1 MDSFPFPTLAADGR
15 RGRRQRSPG
24 RSPGGWTLLLLLL
37 ALVGGSAGEAAAQ
50 TRTITVSSPSVA
62 EGDAAV
68 EPGKPGEV
76 ELVFTATLS
85 SASPEGKEFFRY
97 ADAGTGTATAG
108 TDYLALV
115 TGTAEDKDADYAVAG
130 FAAGDTTTTIT
141 VTVNGDTLDEAN
153 ETVVLTLSN
162 PNGATLAATTATGT
176 ITDDDPTP
184 AVTLALGSSSIAEG
198 GATNSTTVT
207 ASLDARSGE
216 TTTVTIGAAAGTNAE
231 SSDFSLSAD
240 KTLTISAGQQ
250 SSTGT
255 VTISAVDNALDE
267 PNKSITVSGTASNL
281 VGITQPPNVTLTI
294 TDDDPTPS
302 LTISSPS
309 VTEGDTGS
317 VSLTYT
323 VTLGAES
330 GREVTVDY
338 ADAGTGTATS
348 GTDYTAISSGT
359 LTFAAGETGKEITVS
374 VTGDTDSEADET
386 VAVRLSGAVN
396 ATIATAL
403 GTGTIRD
410 QDGPPTVSL
419 ALSATE
425 IPESGANASSTV
437 TASLNRASAVDT
449 TITVSATAGTNAD
462 ASNFSLTGSTLTI
475 AAGDLTSTGSVTISA
490 VDDADDEPNRTV
502 VVSGQATNTDG
513 VNGPAS
519 LTLTIVDDDG
529 LPGLYLDSPSVTE
542 GDSGSTT
549 MTYTVTLSPA
559 TASVV
564 TVNYAD
570 AGTGTAASGPDYTA
584 IAAGTLTFAANET
597 TRTIAVSVNGDTL
610 DENDETVVVSL
621 SNPSGASLGLATG
634 TGTVRDDDSSSSL
647 SIASETVTEGT
658 GAATDLT
665 FTVTLSAIS
674 ARQVTVDYA
683 DAGTGTAT
691 SGQDYTAIS
700 SGTLTFAPGDISET
714 VTVSVIGD
722 TRDEDS
728 ETVAVTLSGVRGAT
742 IATATAT
749 GTITDD
755 DAAPTLSI
763 DSPAVAEGD
772 SGTTNLVFTVS
783 LSAVSG
789 KETSAEYAD
798 AGTGTATSGTDY
810 TAVSGGAVVIA
821 AGQSSGTITV
831 VVTGDR
837 TDESNETVDLRLSSP
852 RNATIAAADG
862 TGTIRDDDGP
872 PRVTLLLSPYSVGEN
887 GGTSTVTA
895 GLTHASTEA
904 TTVTVSFAAG
914 TNTQAS
920 HYTTTGSTLTIA
932 AGATTSTGTVRI
944 QGVNDTADNSNR
956 SVIVSG
962 TASNSRGATNPADVT
977 LTIVDDDGDPKLT
990 IDSPRVV
997 EGDSGGTNLNFSVRL
1012 SPASTN
1018 IVSVSF
1024 SETGG
1029 GTATR
1034 GTDFDRLTPGST
1046 TFQPGQTGPKGIT
1059 VRVRGDTVQEADET
1073 VILELRFPQG
1083 GATIENGR
1091 GVGTIVDDEDSPTIS
1106 IDSPT
1111 VTEGDSGTTNL
1122 DFTVSLSGRSPN
1134 TIHLDFNVGTGTA
1147 TKEAI
1152 QGLRSNTD
1160 YRLVD
1165 GSLTFAPGETTK
1177 TVRTTVFGDTKDEPD
1192 ETVVV
1197 TLSGVI
1203 GGGIITNGT
1212 GIGTITDDDAP
1223 PTISIGSAS
1232 VAEGD
1237 SGSADLTYT
1246 VTLSTASG
1254 RAITVGYEDEGSGT
1268 ATSGTDYT
1276 AITAGSL
1283 TFAEDETTKDLTV
1296 AVLGDALDE
1305 PDETVLVQLKDPA
1318 NASLA
1323 TATGTGTITDDD
1335 PTPSLSI
1342 DSPTITEGDT
1352 GSTDLTFTVTLS
1364 AASGREVTVD
1374 YEDTGDGTATSATDY
1389 DALTAGTLTF
1399 SAGETTKEITVTV
1412 NGDLDDEPDETVEI
1426 ELSGAANATLG
1437 TATGTGTITDD
1448 EATPAVTLALS
1459 PTEIPENG
1467 GSSTVTATL
1476 DVVSSADTTITVA
1489 AEAGA
1494 NTDGSD
1500 FTLSS
1505 ARTLTIAAGATTSTG
1520 TVTISA
1526 EDDAADEANK
1536 IVRVTGTATNSVG
1549 VTQPPEVT
1557 LTIVDDDG
1565 QSGVYLDSPS
1575 VTEGDSGQTTLTF
1588 TVRVSPA
1595 SPTPVTVEY
1604 ADAGAGTATAGAD
1617 YGAVTAGSLSFAA
1630 NDTSRTVAVT
1640 VVGDTL
1646 DEHDETVV
1654 LTLSNPTNAS
1664 LGTATGAGT
1673 ITDDDDPPTLTLSSP
1688 SVNEGDVGSV
1698 NLTYTVTLS
1707 AVSGRSVTV
1716 DYADTGTGTATAGTD
1731 YATAS
1736 GTLTIPAGSLSG
1748 TFALAVFGDGRDEAN
1763 ETVVMELRNADGATI
1778 ATGTGTG
1785 TITDDDGQPT
1795 LTIDSPSVNE
1805 GDSGSTDLTFTV
1817 TLSAASEQQVTVNY
1831 ADPGTGSATSGT
1843 DYTAIPS
1850 GSLTFAPGETRATI
1864 TVSVTGD
1871 TTEEPNETVR
1881 ILLSSAQNAAIVSG
1895 TGTGTILDD
1904 EDSPTVTLFL
1914 ASPTILENG
1923 GSTAVTATLDHASTS
1938 AVTIT
1943 VLATP
1948 GTGAT
1953 TSDYSLSSARTLT
1966 IAAGSTTSTGT
1977 VTITAVDN
1985 ATDTANKTVTV
1996 SGAVSDLRA
2005 FTAPANVTL
2014 TIVDDDGD
2022 PKITMDSPRVVE
2034 GDAGTTNLTFTV
2046 RLSPASSQTVTASYG
2061 QTGGTATRGTD
2072 FNRLTPGNV
2081 AFAAFETVKTVSMT
2095 VNGDT
2100 VDERDETVVVT
2111 LSNPQGATL
2120 ETATGTATIL
2130 DDDATP
2136 SVSLSLSPT
2145 RITENGGSNSSTVT
2159 ATLDRASAEATTIT
2173 VAAAPGTNAEAADFR
2188 LSSNATLS
2196 IAAGSTAS
2204 TGSVTVTAVADTTDE
2219 PDQQVTVSATARN
2232 SLGVVVPA
2240 SRTLTITD
2248 DDAPPA
2254 LSLAAGS
2261 VSEGDSGSTD
2271 LTYTVSLS
2279 PASAQQVL
2287 VDYSDAGS
2295 GTATSGTD
2303 YAALTAGTLT
2313 FAPGD
2318 TSATFTVSV
2327 TGDATDE
2334 PNETVAARLTNPRN
2348 ATIAAGT
2355 ASGTITDDDAAP
2367 TVTLVLTPSS
2377 IAESGT
2383 MNASTVTATLDH
2395 PSSEDTT
2402 ITVSATAGT
2411 NAADGDFRVSAN
2423 KELTIAAGSATST
2436 GTVTITAVDNTTDDA
2451 AKSVT
2456 VSGAAVNALG
2466 VTNPS
2471 AVTLTITDDD
2481 AAPSLAIDSPSAVTE
2496 GDSGTTDITFTV
2508 TLDAVSTQQVT
2519 VGYADAGTGTAT
2531 SGDDYAAITSGT
2543 LTFAAGDTTGQIT
2556 VTVNGDTTD
2565 EPNETVLVELS
2576 NAANATIGTATGT
2589 GTITDDDAAPTVTL
2603 ALSRTSIAES
2613 GTTNSTTVTASLN
2626 RPSSAVTTITV
2637 SAAAGTNA
2645 VAGDFSISSNT
2656 TLSIAAGATSSTGT
2670 VTVSANDNTTDEP
2683 NKSVTISGSATN
2695 TQGINDPANLTLTIT
2710 DDDPEPS
2717 LSINSLSVT
2726 EGDTGTANLVF
2737 TVTLN
2742 TASGKEVTVNYADA
2756 GTGTATSGTDYTA
2769 LSSGTL
2775 TFTAG
2780 DTSEQITVTVSG
2792 DNLDENDETVL
2803 ITLSGASNASIA
2815 TATGTGTITDDE
2827 ATPAV
2832 TLALS
2837 PTEIPENGGSST
2849 VTATLDVVSSAD
2861 TTITVAAEAGANTD
2875 GSDFTLSSARTLTIA
2890 AGATTSTGTVTISAE
2905 DDAADEANK
2914 IVRVTGTATNSVGVT
2929 QPPEV
2934 TLTIVD
2940 DDGQSGVYLDSPS
2953 VTEGDSG
2960 QTTLTFTV
2968 RVSPASPTPV
2978 TVEYADAGAGTATAG
2993 ADYGAVTAGSLS
3005 FAANDTSRTVAVT
3018 VVGDTLD
3025 EHDETVVLTL
3035 SNPTNASLGTATGA
3049 GTITDDDDPP
3059 TLTLSSPSVNEG
3071 DVGSVNLTYTV
3082 TLSAVS
3088 GRSVTVDYADTG
3100 TGTATAGTDY
3110 ATASGTLTIPAG
3122 SLSGTF
3128 ALAVFGDGR
3137 DEANETVVMEL
3148 RNADGATIATGTG
3161 TGTITDDD
3169 GQPTLTIDS
3178 PSVNEGDSGST
3189 DLTFTVTLSAASEQQ
3204 VTVNYADPGT
3214 GSATSGTDYTAIPS
3228 GSLTF
3233 APGETRATITVSVTG
3248 DTTEEPNETV
3258 RILLSSAQNAAI
3270 VSGTGTGTILDD
3282 EDSPTVTLF
3291 LASPTILENGGSTAV
3306 TATLDHASTS
3316 AVTITVLAT
3325 PGTGATTS
3333 DYSLSSART
3342 LTIAAGST
3350 TSTGTVT
3357 ITAVDNATD
3366 TANKTVTVS
3375 GAVSD
3380 LRAFTAPANV
3390 TLTIVDDDGDPKIT
3404 MDSPRVVEGDAGT
3417 TNLTFTVRLS
3427 PASSQ
3432 TVTASYG
3439 QTGGTATRGTDF
3451 NRLTPGNVAFAAF
3464 ETVKTVS
3471 MTVNGDT
3478 VDERDETVVVTLS
3491 NPQGATLETATGTAT
3506 ILDDDAT
3513 PSVSLSLSPTRIT
3526 ENGGSNS
3533 STVTA
3538 TLDRASAEA
3547 TTITVAAAPGTNAEA
3562 ADFRL
3567 SSNATLSIAAGSTAS
3582 TGSVTVTAVA
3592 DTTDEPDQ
3600 QVTVSATARNSLGVV
3615 VPASRT
3621 LTITDDDAPPA
3632 LSLAAG
3638 SVSEGDSGSTDLTY
3652 TVSLSP
3658 ASAQQVLVDYSD
3670 AGSGTATSGTDYA
3683 ALTAGTLTFAPGDT
3697 SATFTVSVTGDATDE
3712 PNETVA
3718 ARLTNPRNATIAAGT
3733 ASGTITDDDA
3743 APTVT
3748 LVLTPSS
3755 IAESGTM
3762 NASTVTA
3769 TLDHPSSEDTTIT
3782 VSATAG
3788 TNAAD
3793 GDFRVSANKELT
3805 IAAGSATSTGTVT
3818 ITAVDNTTDD
3828 AAKSVTVSGAAVNAL
3843 GVTNPS
3849 AVTLT
3854 ITDDDAAPSLAIDSP
3869 SAVTEGD
3876 SGTTDITF
3884 TVTLDAVSTQ
3894 QVTVGY
3900 ADAGTGTATSGDD
3913 YAAITSGTLTF
3924 AAGDTTGQITVT
3936 VNGDTTDEPNETVL
3950 VELSNAANATIG
3962 TATGTGTITDDD
3974 AAPTVTL
3981 ALSRT
3986 SIAESGTT
3994 NSTTVTA
4001 SLNRPSS
4008 AVTTITVSAAAG
4020 TNAVAGDFSISS
4032 NTTLSIA
4039 AGATSST
4046 GTVTVSANDNTTDEP
4061 NKSVTISGSAT
4072 NTQGINDPANLTL
4085 TITDDDPEPS
4095 LSINSL
4101 SVTEGD
4107 TGTANLVFTVTL
4119 NTASGKE
4126 VTVNYADA
4134 GTGTATSGTDYTA
4147 LSSGTLTFTAGD
4159 TSEQITVTVS
4169 GDNLD
4174 ENDET
4179 VLITLSGASNASIA
4193 TATGTGTITDDDGPP
4208 TVTLALSPTS
4218 IAESGA
4224 TNSSTVTASLGHPSI
4239 AVTTIT
4245 VGAAAGTNAV
4255 AGDFRL
4261 SSNRTLTIAAGATSS
4276 TGTVTITAV
4285 DNTRDED
4292 DKSVTVSGTAQNTSG
4307 VTDPANRTLT
4317 ITDDDS
4323 PPTLSIGSASVT
4335 EGDSG
4340 SVNLTF
4346 TVSLDTASG
4355 KQVTVGYADAGTGT
4369 ATSGTDYTAIT
4380 AGTLTFAAT
4389 DTSETITVSVTGDTL
4404 DEPNETVAVALSGAT
4419 NASISSTAGTG
4430 TGTITDDEP
4439 SPTVTLAL
4447 SRTSIT
4453 ESGTNN
4459 SATVTA
4465 SLDHASSV
4473 ATTITVGAAAGT
4485 NAVSGDYSL
4494 SSSPTLTIAAG
4505 STNSTGTVT
4514 ITAVDNTRD
4523 EDDKRVTVSGSATN
4537 SLGITNPSNLTL
4549 TITDDDGP
4557 PSLSIS
4563 SPSVAEG
4570 DSGTANLTFTV
4581 SLSTAS
4587 DKQVTVD
4594 YAEGSTGTAT
4604 AGTDY
4609 TALPSGTLTFSAGD
4623 TSEQFTVTVTGDETD
4638 EPNETVVVALSN
4650 PANATIGAMSGT
4662 GTGTIT
4668 DDDPAPTV
4676 TLALSPTSIAESG
4689 ATSSS
4694 TVTASLDRPSSA
4706 ATTITVSATAGT
4718 NAEAGDFSLSSTPTL
4733 TIAAGATSST
4743 GTVTVTAQ
4751 DNATDEPDK
4760 SVTVSGS
4767 ATNSQGITQPAAVT
4781 LTITDDDAEPVLSI
4795 NSPSAVSE
4803 GDTGSTNLT
4812 FTVSLSAASGKQVT
4826 VAYGDEGSGTADSG
4840 TDYAAITTTTLTFAA
4855 GDTSRTFTVSITGD
4869 ETDEPNET
4877 VLVELTNAANATVSS
4892 SAGTGTGTITD
4903 DDDAP
4908 TVTLALS
4915 PTSIA
4920 ESGTTNTSTI
4930 TASLDH
4936 PSSEDTTVTVAA
4948 AAGTNAVAGDFSL
4961 SNNKELTISAGGT
4974 TSTGTV
4980 TIAAV
4985 DNTTDEPDK
4994 SVTVSGSAT
5003 NSQGI
5008 TAPSN
5013 ETLTI
5018 TDDDAAASLAIAD
5031 PSDVTEGDSGAT
5043 NMTFTVTLSPASGK
5057 EVTVDFADG
5066 GSGTATSGT
5075 DYTAI
5080 TAGTL
5085 TFAVG
5090 DTSETITVSV
5100 TGDDTD
5106 EPDETVEVELSN
5118 AGNGSIGTA
5127 AATGTI
5133 TDDDAAP
5140 KVTLALSPTSIA
5152 ESGTTNTST
5161 VTASLDRPSSEDTTI
5176 TVSAAAGTNA
5186 VAADFSRSANAD
5198 LTVSA
5203 GATSSAGTVT
5213 ITANDNTT
5221 DEDDKS
5227 VTVSGSA
5234 TNSQGIT
5241 DPDAVTLTI
5250 TDDDAPPS
5258 LAISSPSVAE
5268 GASGSTDLTFT
5279 VTLSAASDK
5288 QVEVE
5293 YTEGTG
5299 GTATAGTD
5307 YTAPS
5312 DGTLTF
5318 LAGDTSETITVSVT
5332 GDTTDEVDETIVLS
5346 LRNPTNATIGTGT
5359 GTGTITDDDGEPSLA
5374 VDSPMV
5380 AEGNAGTTNLT
5391 YTVTLTPASG
5401 KQVTVAYADEGSG
5414 TAASGTDYDA
5424 ITGGTLTFAAG
5435 ATTRTFTVRV
5445 RGDRSDEPDET
5456 VVAEISG
5463 ARNASIGTATG
5474 TGTITDD
5481 DGEPSLTIDSPSA
5494 AEGTGT
5500 PGTLTFTVSV
5510 NPVSG
5515 KEVTVGYSDAGTG
5528 TATAGTDY
5536 TAPAAGTL
5544 TFAPGTRSLPIAVAL
5559 LADGAIEPA
5568 ETVVLELASPTNATI
5583 GTGTGTGTITDDD
5596 TPTPSGGGGST
5607 EPSRL
5612 SIDSPTVTESDEGV
5626 VSLIYTVSL
5635 NPAASSRVTVSY
5647 SVTSGTASA
5656 GADFAVLQAGEL
5668 VFRAGETSKT
5678 IEITVLADDAAEEDE
5693 TIVVQ
5698 LSNARGAEIE
5708 TATGVGT
5715 IRDDDRPTD
5724 SDPRFLS
5731 SVSARTWRED
5741 TPIRPLLLPE
5751 ALGGTAP
5758 LTYALSP
5765 DLPPGLTLDR
5775 ARRTISGT
5783 PTGPFATREYRWT
5796 VTDADDRSAT
5806 TSFTITVTPDLKPSF
5821 RVSAGPELRY
5831 RVGRAVPPETLPEA
5845 AGGDGALTYA
5855 VTPALPPGLAFA
5867 PATRVLSGTPT
5878 DARERTAYTLT
5889 ATDEDG
5895 DAASVRFAI
5904 AVRSATTLETL
5915 RLTSRP
5921 ANGDTY
5927 FHGESIELE
5936 AVFSDPVPVPGS
5948 ATLAL
5953 TVGGRTR
5960 PAALSGANGAA
5971 LRFRYTVVAT
5981 DRDTDGVSVA
5991 ANALTLGAVPGAGE
6005 PRAGEIDASH
6015 APLPDQPGHR
6025 VDGAPQAVGTLPAIT
6040 LTLGAEP
6047 ARVEIGD
6054 AFHAAV
6060 RYAAQS
6066 SAPEVAVVALD
6077 ADGEAAVLVTA
6088 VAEGGATVTVTG
6100 TNAGGS
6106 AEQRFE
6112 VTVVTARAEREVVEH
6127 AFAGLGRSLLT
6138 SASATVG
6145 RRLLSGG
6152 GGAARSRDADAADT
6166 PEGDEA
6172 EGHEVT
6178 FTGLPTDD
6186 RLRLEEALRTARSFT
6201 LSARRA
6207 GGPRWTVWANGD
6219 LQSFSGESPSG
6230 EANTFTGRPLSS
6242 WLGVDVAG
6250 GGVLA
6255 GLSVSRTTGDA
6266 DYTFADLDTEVAGTG
6281 RLEAR
6286 LFQVH
6291 PYFRWQPGAGT
6302 TLWGHGGLGRGTA
6315 TLTRSVTSA
6324 AEEADL
6330 NLMVGLAG
6338 LRQSLGTAGG
6348 TSLALRADLGG
6359 ARLEA
6364 GEGALLRDLAA
6375 TVYRGRLGLEVSAR
6389 FGPATPFLELGGR
6402 YDGGAG
6408 PTGAGLEVAG
6418 GLRVND
6424 ERGRLGLEARGR
6436 VLALHT
6442 AAGYREQGVSLTA
6455 RFTPKGADRGLMMEV
6470 RPTWGAPANGAQT
6483 LWQDSGG
6490 GLDELGGAAVGT
6502 GGGMAARVSY
6512 GLGLLTPF
6520 TEVTWTDAL
6529 SRMIRAGLRVGRYG
6543 QAIDLEMAGGRQA
6556 RPDGGADYRLDLYGR
6571 LRLP

>member
-1 MDSFPFPTLAADGR
+1 MRFLPGRAHRDGAEAAAAARRTVPNPAARNRARSVCPAAPRRDRVSPTGRSGDLVIVDSFPFPTLAAAGR
-15 RGRRQRSPG
+15 RGRRQRSPKW
-24 RSPGGWTLLLLLL
+24 SPGGWTLLLL

-50 TRTITVSSPSVA
+50 TITVSSPSVA

-85 SASPEGKEFFRY
+85 TASLEGKEFFRY

-108 TDYLALV
+108 TDYLALA
-115 TGTAEDKDADYAVAG
+115 TGTPADKDANYAVAG

-153 ETVVLTLSN
+153 ETIVLTLSN
-162 PNGATLAATTATGT
+162 PQGATLAATTATGT

-184 AVTLALGSSSIAEG
+184 AVTLALGSSSIAES

-207 ASLDARSGE
+207 ASLDALSSVA
-216 TTTVTIGAAAGTNAE
+216 TTVTIGATAGTNAD
-231 SSDFSLSAD
+231 SSDFSLSAN
-240 KTLTISAGQQ
+240 KVLTIAAGQQ

-267 PNKSITVSGTASNL
+267 PDKSITVSGTAANT
-281 VGITQPPNVTLTI
+281 VGITQPSNETLTI

-302 LTISSPS
+302 LSISSPS
-309 VTEGDTGS
+309 VTEGDSSS

-330 GREVTVDY
+330 GRQVTVAY

-348 GTDYTAISSGT
+348 GTDYTALSSGT
-359 LTFAAGETGKEITVS
+359 LTFAAGETSKEIMVS

-386 VAVRLSGAVN
+386 VAVRLSGATN
-396 ATIATAL
+396 ATIATAV
-403 GTGTIRD
+403 GTGTILD
-410 QDGPPTVSL
+410 QDGPPTASL

-425 IPESGANASSTV
+425 ISESGANNSSTV

-449 TITVSATAGTNAD
+449 TITVTAVAGTNAD
-462 ASNFSLTGSTLTI
+462 ASNFSLTGSELTI
-475 AAGDLTSTGSVTISA
+475 AAGDLTSTGSVTIAA

-549 MTYTVTLSPA
+549 MTYTVALSPP

-564 TVNYAD
+564 TVSYAD

-584 IAAGTLTFAANET
+584 LAAGVLTFAANET
-597 TRTIAVSVNGDTL
+597 SRTIAVSVNGDTL
-610 DENDETVVVSL
+610 DENDETVVVTL
-621 SNPSGASLGLATG
+621 SSPSGASLGTASG
-634 TGTVRDDDSSSSL
+634 TGTIRDDDSSSSL

-665 FTVTLSAIS
+665 FTVSLSAVS

-683 DAGTGTAT
+683 DAGTGTAA
-691 SGQDYTAIS
+691 SGQDYTAIP
-700 SGTLTFAPGDISET
+700 SGTLTFAPGDTSET

-728 ETVAVTLSGVRGAT
+728 ETVAVTLSGARGAT
-742 IATATAT
+742 IATATAS

-763 DSPAVAEGD
+763 DSPSVAEGD
-772 SGTTNLVFTVS
+772 SGITNLVFTVS

-789 KETSAEYAD
+789 KEIGADYAD

-810 TAVSGGAVVIA
+810 TAVSGGTVAIA
-821 AGQSSGTITV
+821 AGQASGTITV
-831 VVTGDR
+831 AVTGDR
-837 TDESNETVDLRLSSP
+837 TDESNETIDLRLSSP
-852 RNATIAAADG
+852 RNATIAAANG

-872 PRVTLLLSPYSVGEN
+872 PRVTLLLSPYSVREN

-895 GLTHASTEA
+895 ALSHASTEA

-914 TNTQAS
+914 TNTQAA

-956 SVIVSG
+956 SVVVSG
-962 TASNSRGATNPADVT
+962 TASNSRGVTNPADVT
-977 LTIVDDDGDPKLT
+977 LTIVDDDGDPKWT
-990 IDSPRVV
+990 IDSPRVI
-997 EGDSGGTNLNFSVRL
+997 EGDSGGTNMYFSVRL

-1018 IVSVSF
+1018 TESVSF
-1024 SETGG
+1024 GETGT

-1034 GTDFDRLTPGST
+1034 GTDYDRPLSGSVSL
-1046 TFQPGQTGPKGIT
+1046 QPGQTGPGTIT

-1073 VILELRFPQG
+1073 VIVQLRFPQG

-1134 TIHLDFNVGTGTA
+1134 TIYLDFNVGTGTA
-1147 TKEAI
+1147 TKEGI

-1160 YRLVD
+1160 YRLSD
-1165 GSLTFAPGETTK
+1165 GSLAFAPGVTEQ
-1177 TVRTTVFGDTKDEPD
+1177 TVSATVFGDTKDEPD

-1237 SGSADLTYT
+1237 TGTADLTYT

-1254 RAITVGYEDEGSGT
+1254 RPVTVGYEDEGSGT
-1268 ATSGTDYT
+1268 AASGTDYT

-1296 AVLGDALDE
+1296 AVLGDTFDE
-1305 PDETVLVQLKDPA
+1305 TDETVLVQLKDPT

-1342 DSPTITEGDT
+1342 DSPTATEGDT
-1352 GSTDLTFTVTLS
+1352 GTTDLTFTVTLS

-1399 SAGETTKEITVTV
+1399 AAGETSKEITVTV

-1426 ELSGAANATLG
+1426 ELSGAANATLA

-1476 DVVSSADTTITVA
+1476 DVVSSVDTTIAVA

-1520 TVTISA
+1520 TVTVSA

-1575 VTEGDSGQTTLTF
+1575 VAEGDSGQTTLTF

-1604 ADAGAGTATAGAD
+1604 ADAGTGTATAGTD

-1630 NDTSRTVAVT
+1630 NETSKTVAVT

-1654 LTLSNPTNAS
+1654 LTLSNATNAS

-1673 ITDDDDPPTLTLSSP
+1673 ITDDDEPPTLSLSSP
-1688 SVNEGDVGSV
+1688 SVNEGNVGSV
-1698 NLTYTVTLS
+1698 DLTYTVTIS

-1716 DYADTGTGTATAGTD
+1716 DYADAGTGTATAGTD

-1736 GTLTIPAGSLSG
+1736 GTLTISAGSTSG
-1748 TFALAVFGDGRDEAN
+1748 TFAVAVFGDGRDEAN

-1795 LTIDSPSVNE
+1795 LSIDSPSVSE
-1805 GDSGSTDLTFTV
+1805 GDSGATDLTFTV
-1817 TLSAASEQQVTVNY
+1817 SLSAASEQQVTVDY
-1831 ADPGTGSATSGT
+1831 ADPGTGTATSGT
-1843 DYTAIPS
+1843 DYTAVTA
-1850 GSLTFAPGETRATI
+1850 GSLTFAPGDTRATI

-1943 VLATP
+1943 VVAAP

-1953 TSDYSLSSARTLT
+1953 ANDYSLSSATTLT

-1996 SGAVSDLRA
+1996 AGAVSDLRA
-2005 FTAPANVTL
+2005 FTAPANVAL

-2034 GDAGTTNLTFTV
+2034 GDAGATNFSFTV
-2046 RLSPASSQTVTASYG
+2046 RLSPASSQTTRVNYSR
-2061 QTGGTATRGTD
+2061 TGGTATEGTD
-2072 FNRLTPGNV
+2072 FIRPTPGNV
-2081 AFAAFETVKTVSMT
+2081 AFAAFETVKTITVT

-2100 VDERDETVVVT
+2100 VDEPDETVVVT

-2120 ETATGTATIL
+2120 ETTTGTATIL

-2136 SVSLSLSPT
+2136 RVSLALSPT
-2145 RITENGGSNSSTVT
+2145 RITENGGANSSTVT

-2173 VAAAPGTNAEAADFR
+2173 VAAAPGTNAEAADLR
-2188 LSSNATLS
+2188 LSSNAVLS
-2196 IAAGSTAS
+2196 IAAGSTTS
-2204 TGSVTVTAVADTTDE
+2204 TGLVTVTAVADTTDE
-2219 PDQQVTVSATARN
+2219 PDQQVTVSATAQN
-2232 SLGVVVPA
+2232 SLGVVAPA

-2261 VSEGDSGSTD
+2261 VSEGDSGSTN

-2348 ATIAAGT
+2348 ATIAAAT

-2367 TVTLVLTPSS
+2367 TVTLVLTPAS

-2411 NAADGDFRVSAN
+2411 NAADGDFRTSAN
-2423 KELTIAAGSATST
+2423 DELTIAAGSTTST

-2466 VTNPS
+2466 VTNPA

-2481 AAPSLAIDSPSAVTE
+2481 AAPSLSIDSPSAVTE

-2531 SGDDYAAITSGT
+2531 SGDDYTAITAGT
-2543 LTFAAGDTTGQIT
+2543 LTFAAGDTSKQIT
-2556 VTVNGDTTD
+2556 VTVAGDTTD

-2637 SAAAGTNA
+2637 QAAAGTNA
-2645 VAGDFSISSNT
+2645 VAADFSTSSNT

-2683 NKSVTISGSATN
+2683 DKSVTISGSATN
-2695 TQGINDPANLTLTIT
+2695 TQGITDPDAVTLTIT

-2726 EGDTGTANLVF
+2726 EGDTGTVNLVF

-2742 TASGKEVTVNYADA
+2742 AASGKEVTVNYADA
-2756 GTGTATSGTDYTA
+2756 GTGTATGGTDYTA
-2769 LSSGTL
+2769 ISSGTL

-2792 DNLDENDETVL
+2792 DNLDENDETV
-2803 ITLSGASNASIA
+2803 
-2815 TATGTGTITDDE
+2815 
-2827 ATPAV
+2827 
-2832 TLALS
+2832 
-2837 PTEIPENGGSST
+2837 
-2849 VTATLDVVSSAD
+2849 
-2861 TTITVAAEAGANTD
+2861 
-2875 GSDFTLSSARTLTIA
+2875 
-2890 AGATTSTGTVTISAE
+2890 
-2905 DDAADEANK
+2905 
-2914 IVRVTGTATNSVGVT
+2914 RV
-2929 QPPEV
+2929 
-2934 TLTIVD
+2934 
-2940 DDGQSGVYLDSPS
+2940 
-2953 VTEGDSG
+2953 
-2960 QTTLTFTV
+2960 
-2968 RVSPASPTPV
+2968 
-2978 TVEYADAGAGTATAG
+2978 
-2993 ADYGAVTAGSLS
+2993 
-3005 FAANDTSRTVAVT
+3005 
-3018 VVGDTLD
+3018 
-3025 EHDETVVLTL
+3025 
-3035 SNPTNASLGTATGA
+3035 
-3049 GTITDDDDPP
+3049 
-3059 TLTLSSPSVNEG
+3059 
-3071 DVGSVNLTYTV
+3071 
-3082 TLSAVS
+3082 
-3088 GRSVTVDYADTG
+3088 
-3100 TGTATAGTDY
+3100 
-3110 ATASGTLTIPAG
+3110 
-3122 SLSGTF
+3122 
-3128 ALAVFGDGR
+3128 
-3137 DEANETVVMEL
+3137 
-3148 RNADGATIATGTG
+3148 
-3161 TGTITDDD
+3161 
-3169 GQPTLTIDS
+3169 
-3178 PSVNEGDSGST
+3178 
-3189 DLTFTVTLSAASEQQ
+3189 
-3204 VTVNYADPGT
+3204 
-3214 GSATSGTDYTAIPS
+3214 
-3228 GSLTF
+3228 
-3233 APGETRATITVSVTG
+3233 
-3248 DTTEEPNETV
+3248 
-3258 RILLSSAQNAAI
+3258 
-3270 VSGTGTGTILDD
+3270 
-3282 EDSPTVTLF
+3282 
-3291 LASPTILENGGSTAV
+3291 
-3306 TATLDHASTS
+3306 
-3316 AVTITVLAT
+3316 
-3325 PGTGATTS
+3325 
-3333 DYSLSSART
+3333 
-3342 LTIAAGST
+3342 
-3350 TSTGTVT
+3350 
-3357 ITAVDNATD
+3357 
-3366 TANKTVTVS
+3366 
-3375 GAVSD
+3375 
-3380 LRAFTAPANV
+3380 
-3390 TLTIVDDDGDPKIT
+3390 
-3404 MDSPRVVEGDAGT
+3404 
-3417 TNLTFTVRLS
+3417 
-3427 PASSQ
+3427 
-3432 TVTASYG
+3432 
-3439 QTGGTATRGTDF
+3439 
-3451 NRLTPGNVAFAAF
+3451 
-3464 ETVKTVS
+3464 
-3471 MTVNGDT
+3471 
-3478 VDERDETVVVTLS
+3478 
-3491 NPQGATLETATGTAT
+3491 
-3506 ILDDDAT
+3506 
-3513 PSVSLSLSPTRIT
+3513 
-3526 ENGGSNS
+3526 
-3533 STVTA
+3533 
-3538 TLDRASAEA
+3538 
-3547 TTITVAAAPGTNAEA
+3547 
-3562 ADFRL
+3562 
-3567 SSNATLSIAAGSTAS
+3567 
-3582 TGSVTVTAVA
+3582 
-3592 DTTDEPDQ
+3592 
-3600 QVTVSATARNSLGVV
+3600 
-3615 VPASRT
+3615 
-3621 LTITDDDAPPA
+3621 
-3632 LSLAAG
+3632 
-3638 SVSEGDSGSTDLTY
+3638 
-3652 TVSLSP
+3652 
-3658 ASAQQVLVDYSD
+3658 
-3670 AGSGTATSGTDYA
+3670 
-3683 ALTAGTLTFAPGDT
+3683 
-3697 SATFTVSVTGDATDE
+3697 
-3712 PNETVA
+3712 
-3718 ARLTNPRNATIAAGT
+3718 
-3733 ASGTITDDDA
+3733 
-3743 APTVT
+3743 
-3748 LVLTPSS
+3748 
-3755 IAESGTM
+3755 
-3762 NASTVTA
+3762 
-3769 TLDHPSSEDTTIT
+3769 
-3782 VSATAG
+3782 
-3788 TNAAD
+3788 
-3793 GDFRVSANKELT
+3793 
-3805 IAAGSATSTGTVT
+3805 
-3818 ITAVDNTTDD
+3818 
-3828 AAKSVTVSGAAVNAL
+3828 
-3843 GVTNPS
+3843 
-3849 AVTLT
+3849 
-3854 ITDDDAAPSLAIDSP
+3854 
-3869 SAVTEGD
+3869 
-3876 SGTTDITF
+3876 
-3884 TVTLDAVSTQ
+3884 
-3894 QVTVGY
+3894 
-3900 ADAGTGTATSGDD
+3900 
-3913 YAAITSGTLTF
+3913 
-3924 AAGDTTGQITVT
+3924 
-3936 VNGDTTDEPNETVL
+3936 
-3950 VELSNAANATIG
+3950 
-3962 TATGTGTITDDD
+3962 
-3974 AAPTVTL
+3974 
-3981 ALSRT
+3981 
-3986 SIAESGTT
+3986 
-3994 NSTTVTA
+3994 
-4001 SLNRPSS
+4001 
-4008 AVTTITVSAAAG
+4008 
-4020 TNAVAGDFSISS
+4020 
-4032 NTTLSIA
+4032 
-4039 AGATSST
+4039 
-4046 GTVTVSANDNTTDEP
+4046 
-4061 NKSVTISGSAT
+4061 
-4072 NTQGINDPANLTL
+4072 
-4085 TITDDDPEPS
+4085 
-4095 LSINSL
+4095 
-4101 SVTEGD
+4101 
-4107 TGTANLVFTVTL
+4107 
-4119 NTASGKE
+4119 
-4126 VTVNYADA
+4126 
-4134 GTGTATSGTDYTA
+4134 
-4147 LSSGTLTFTAGD
+4147 
-4159 TSEQITVTVS
+4159 
-4169 GDNLD
+4169 
-4174 ENDET
+4174 
-4179 VLITLSGASNASIA
+4179 TLSGASNASIA

-4208 TVTLALSPTS
+4208 TVSLALNPTS
-4218 IAESGA
+4218 ITESGA
-4224 TNSSTVTASLGHPSI
+4224 TNSSTVTATLSHPSI
-4239 AVTTIT
+4239 AATTIT

-4285 DNTRDED
+4285 DNTRDEEN
-4292 DKSVTVSGTAQNTSG
+4292 KSVTVSGTAQNTSG

-4317 ITDDDS
+4317 ITDDDA
-4323 PPTLSIGSASVT
+4323 PPTLSIGAASVT

-4355 KQVTVGYADAGTGT
+4355 KQVTVGYSDAGTGT

-4459 SATVTA
+4459 STTVTA
-4465 SLDHASSV
+4465 SLNHASSV
-4473 ATTITVGAAAGT
+4473 VTNITVGAAAGT

-4494 SSSPTLTIAAG
+4494 SSNPTLTIAAG

-4523 EDDKRVTVSGSATN
+4523 EDDKSVTVSGSATN

-4557 PSLSIS
+4557 PSLSID
-4563 SPSVAEG
+4563 SPSVGEG
-4570 DSGTANLTFTV
+4570 DTGTANLTFTV

-4609 TALPSGTLTFSAGD
+4609 TALPSGTLTFGAGD
-4623 TSEQFTVTVTGDETD
+4623 TSEQFTVTVTGDTTD
-4638 EPNETVVVALSN
+4638 EPNETVVVTLSS

-4689 ATSSS
+4689 ATNAS

-4767 ATNSQGITQPAAVT
+4767 ATNGQGITQPAAAT

-4795 NSPSAVSE
+4795 NSPSAVTE

-4812 FTVSLSAASGKQVT
+4812 FTVSLSTASGKQVT
-4826 VAYGDEGSGTADSG
+4826 VAYGDEGSGTADSE

-4855 GDTSRTFTVSITGD
+4855 GDTSRTFTVSVTGD

-4920 ESGTTNTSTI
+4920 ESGTTNTSTV

-4948 AAGTNAVAGDFSL
+4948 AAGTNAVAGDFNL
-4961 SNNKELTISAGGT
+4961 SSNPTLTISAGGT

-5018 TDDDAAASLAIAD
+5018 TDDDAAASIAIAD
-5031 PSDVTEGDSGAT
+5031 PSDVTEGDSGST

-5057 EVTVDFADG
+5057 EVTVEYADG

-5100 TGDDTD
+5100 TGDTTD
-5106 EPDETVEVELSN
+5106 EPDETVEVELTN

-5127 AATGTI
+5127 TATGTI

-5161 VTASLDRPSSEDTTI
+5161 VTASLDRASSEDTTI

-5186 VAADFSRSANAD
+5186 VAADFDLSANAE

-5203 GATSSAGTVT
+5203 GATTSTGTVT
-5213 ITANDNTT
+5213 IRANDNTT

-5258 LAISSPSVAE
+5258 LAISSPNIAE
-5268 GASGSTDLTFT
+5268 GASGATASLTFT

-5318 LAGDTSETITVSVT
+5318 LAGDLSETITVSVA
-5332 GDTTDEVDETIVLS
+5332 GDATDEVDETVVLS

-5359 GTGTITDDDGEPSLA
+5359 GTGTINDDDAEPSLA
-5374 VDSPMV
+5374 VSSPMV

-5401 KQVTVAYADEGSG
+5401 KQVTVAYADEGTG
-5414 TAASGTDYDA
+5414 TAARGSDYDA
-5424 ITGGTLTFAAG
+5424 LTGGTLTFAAG
-5435 ATTRTFTVRV
+5435 TTTRTFTVRV

-5456 VVAEISG
+5456 VVTEISG
-5463 ARNASIGTATG
+5463 AQNATIGTATG

-5481 DGEPSLTIDSPSA
+5481 DGEPSLAIDSPSA

-5500 PGTLTFTVSV
+5500 AGTLTFTVRV

-5515 KEVTVGYSDAGTG
+5515 KEVTVGYRDAETG

-5544 TFAPGTRSLPIAVAL
+5544 TFAPGTASLPIAVAL

-5596 TPTPSGGGGST
+5596 TPPPSGGGGST

-5612 SIDSPTVTESDEGV
+5612 SIDSPTVTESDEGA

-5668 VFRAGETSKT
+5668 VFRAGETSKA
-5678 IEITVLADDAAEEDE
+5678 IEITVLGDDAAEEDE
-5693 TIVVQ
+5693 TIVVR

-5724 SDPRFLS
+5724 SDPKFFS

-5741 TPIRPLLLPE
+5741 SPIRPLLLPE

-5775 ARRTISGT
+5775 AQRTISGT
-5783 PTGPFATREYRWT
+5783 PTAPLAAREYRWT

-5831 RVGRAVPPETLPEA
+5831 RVGRAIPPDTLPA
-5845 AGGDGALTYA
+5845 ASGGDGALTYA
-5855 VTPALPPGLAFA
+5855 LTPALPPGLAFA

-5878 DARERTAYTLT
+5878 EARERTVYTLT

-5895 DAASVRFAI
+5895 DAARVQFAI
-5904 AVRSATTLETL
+5904 AVRSATRLETL

-5948 ATLAL
+5948 AALAL

-5981 DRDTDGVSVA
+5981 DRDPDGVSVA
-5991 ANALTLGAVPGAGE
+5991 ANALTLGTVPGGAE
-6005 PRAGEIDASH
+6005 VGEIDASH
-6015 APLPDQPGHR
+6015 PPLPDQPGHR

-6066 SAPEVAVVALD
+6066 SAPEVAVVSLD
-6077 ADGEAAVLVTA
+6077 DDGEAAVLVTA
-6088 VAEGGATVTVTG
+6088 VAEGAATVTVTG

-6152 GGAARSRDADAADT
+6152 GAPRNRSEETGEAS
-6166 PEGDEA
+6166 EGDEP

-6250 GGVLA
+6250 RGVLA

-6266 DYTFADLDTEVAGTG
+6266 DYTFADLDAEVAGTG
-6281 RLEAR
+6281 RLEAE

-6291 PYFRWQPGAGT
+6291 PYFRWQPGART
-6302 TLWGHGGLGRGTA
+6302 TLWGHGGLGRGSA
-6315 TLTRSVTSA
+6315 TLTRSVAAA
-6324 AEEADL
+6324 AEKANL

-6338 LRQSLGTAGG
+6338 LRQVLGTAGG

-6364 GEGALLRDLAA
+6364 GDGALLRDLAA
-6375 TVYRGRLGLEVSAR
+6375 TVYRGRLGLEMSTR
-6389 FGPATPFLELGGR
+6389 LGPATPFLEFGGR

-6483 LWQDSGG
+6483 LWQESGG
-6490 GLDELGGAAVGT
+6490 GLDELGGAAFGN
-6502 GGGMAARVSY
+6502 GGGAMAARVSY

-6543 QAIDLEMAGGRQA
+6543 EAVALEMAGGRQA

>member
-403 GTGTIRD
+403 GTGTILD

-772 SGTTNLVFTVS
+772 SGATNLVFTVS

-831 VVTGDR
+831 AVTGDR
-837 TDESNETVDLRLSSP
+837 TDESNETIDLRLSSP
-852 RNATIAAADG
+852 RNATIAAANG

-872 PRVTLLLSPYSVGEN
+872 PRVTLLLSPYSVREN

-895 GLTHASTEA
+895 RLTHASTEA

-914 TNTQAS
+914 TNTQAA
-920 HYTTTGSTLTIA
+920 HYSTTGSTLTIA

-956 SVIVSG
+956 SVVVSG
-962 TASNSRGATNPADVT
+962 TASNSRGVTNPADVT

-1223 PTISIGSAS
+1223 PTISIGSAT

-1237 SGSADLTYT
+1237 TGSADLTYT

-1276 AITAGSL
+1276 AITAVSL

-1664 LGTATGAGT
+1664 LGTATGTGT

-1688 SVNEGDVGSV
+1688 SVSEGDVGSV

-1707 AVSGRSVTV
+1707 AVSGRSVSV

-1850 GSLTFAPGETRATI
+1850 GSLTFAPGDTRATI

-1953 TSDYSLSSARTLT
+1953 TSDYSLSSSPTLT

-2196 IAAGSTAS
+2196 IAAGSTTS

-2334 PNETVAARLTNPRN
+2334 PDETVAARLTNPRN

-2402 ITVSATAGT
+2402 ITVSATAGA
-2411 NAADGDFRVSAN
+2411 NAAAGDFRTSAN

-2645 VAGDFSISSNT
+2645 VAGDFST
-2656 TLSIAAGATSSTGT
+2656 
-2670 VTVSANDNTTDEP
+2670 
-2683 NKSVTISGSATN
+2683 
-2695 TQGINDPANLTLTIT
+2695 
-2710 DDDPEPS
+2710 
-2717 LSINSLSVT
+2717 
-2726 EGDTGTANLVF
+2726 
-2737 TVTLN
+2737 
-2742 TASGKEVTVNYADA
+2742 
-2756 GTGTATSGTDYTA
+2756 
-2769 LSSGTL
+2769 
-2775 TFTAG
+2775 
-2780 DTSEQITVTVSG
+2780 
-2792 DNLDENDETVL
+2792 
-2803 ITLSGASNASIA
+2803 
-2815 TATGTGTITDDE
+2815 
-2827 ATPAV
+2827 
-2832 TLALS
+2832 
-2837 PTEIPENGGSST
+2837 
-2849 VTATLDVVSSAD
+2849 
-2861 TTITVAAEAGANTD
+2861 
-2875 GSDFTLSSARTLTIA
+2875 
-2890 AGATTSTGTVTISAE
+2890 
-2905 DDAADEANK
+2905 
-2914 IVRVTGTATNSVGVT
+2914 
-2929 QPPEV
+2929 
-2934 TLTIVD
+2934 
-2940 DDGQSGVYLDSPS
+2940 
-2953 VTEGDSG
+2953 
-2960 QTTLTFTV
+2960 
-2968 RVSPASPTPV
+2968 
-2978 TVEYADAGAGTATAG
+2978 
-2993 ADYGAVTAGSLS
+2993 
-3005 FAANDTSRTVAVT
+3005 
-3018 VVGDTLD
+3018 
-3025 EHDETVVLTL
+3025 
-3035 SNPTNASLGTATGA
+3035 
-3049 GTITDDDDPP
+3049 
-3059 TLTLSSPSVNEG
+3059 
-3071 DVGSVNLTYTV
+3071 
-3082 TLSAVS
+3082 
-3088 GRSVTVDYADTG
+3088 
-3100 TGTATAGTDY
+3100 
-3110 ATASGTLTIPAG
+3110 
-3122 SLSGTF
+3122 
-3128 ALAVFGDGR
+3128 
-3137 DEANETVVMEL
+3137 
-3148 RNADGATIATGTG
+3148 
-3161 TGTITDDD
+3161 
-3169 GQPTLTIDS
+3169 
-3178 PSVNEGDSGST
+3178 
-3189 DLTFTVTLSAASEQQ
+3189 
-3204 VTVNYADPGT
+3204 
-3214 GSATSGTDYTAIPS
+3214 
-3228 GSLTF
+3228 
-3233 APGETRATITVSVTG
+3233 
-3248 DTTEEPNETV
+3248 
-3258 RILLSSAQNAAI
+3258 
-3270 VSGTGTGTILDD
+3270 
-3282 EDSPTVTLF
+3282 
-3291 LASPTILENGGSTAV
+3291 
-3306 TATLDHASTS
+3306 
-3316 AVTITVLAT
+3316 
-3325 PGTGATTS
+3325 
-3333 DYSLSSART
+3333 
-3342 LTIAAGST
+3342 
-3350 TSTGTVT
+3350 
-3357 ITAVDNATD
+3357 
-3366 TANKTVTVS
+3366 
-3375 GAVSD
+3375 
-3380 LRAFTAPANV
+3380 
-3390 TLTIVDDDGDPKIT
+3390 
-3404 MDSPRVVEGDAGT
+3404 
-3417 TNLTFTVRLS
+3417 
-3427 PASSQ
+3427 
-3432 TVTASYG
+3432 
-3439 QTGGTATRGTDF
+3439 
-3451 NRLTPGNVAFAAF
+3451 
-3464 ETVKTVS
+3464 
-3471 MTVNGDT
+3471 
-3478 VDERDETVVVTLS
+3478 
-3491 NPQGATLETATGTAT
+3491 
-3506 ILDDDAT
+3506 
-3513 PSVSLSLSPTRIT
+3513 
-3526 ENGGSNS
+3526 
-3533 STVTA
+3533 
-3538 TLDRASAEA
+3538 
-3547 TTITVAAAPGTNAEA
+3547 
-3562 ADFRL
+3562 
-3567 SSNATLSIAAGSTAS
+3567 
-3582 TGSVTVTAVA
+3582 
-3592 DTTDEPDQ
+3592 
-3600 QVTVSATARNSLGVV
+3600 
-3615 VPASRT
+3615 
-3621 LTITDDDAPPA
+3621 
-3632 LSLAAG
+3632 
-3638 SVSEGDSGSTDLTY
+3638 
-3652 TVSLSP
+3652 
-3658 ASAQQVLVDYSD
+3658 
-3670 AGSGTATSGTDYA
+3670 
-3683 ALTAGTLTFAPGDT
+3683 
-3697 SATFTVSVTGDATDE
+3697 
-3712 PNETVA
+3712 
-3718 ARLTNPRNATIAAGT
+3718 
-3733 ASGTITDDDA
+3733 
-3743 APTVT
+3743 
-3748 LVLTPSS
+3748 
-3755 IAESGTM
+3755 
-3762 NASTVTA
+3762 
-3769 TLDHPSSEDTTIT
+3769 
-3782 VSATAG
+3782 
-3788 TNAAD
+3788 
-3793 GDFRVSANKELT
+3793 
-3805 IAAGSATSTGTVT
+3805 
-3818 ITAVDNTTDD
+3818 
-3828 AAKSVTVSGAAVNAL
+3828 
-3843 GVTNPS
+3843 
-3849 AVTLT
+3849 
-3854 ITDDDAAPSLAIDSP
+3854 
-3869 SAVTEGD
+3869 
-3876 SGTTDITF
+3876 
-3884 TVTLDAVSTQ
+3884 
-3894 QVTVGY
+3894 
-3900 ADAGTGTATSGDD
+3900 
-3913 YAAITSGTLTF
+3913 
-3924 AAGDTTGQITVT
+3924 
-3936 VNGDTTDEPNETVL
+3936 
-3950 VELSNAANATIG
+3950 
-3962 TATGTGTITDDD
+3962 
-3974 AAPTVTL
+3974 
-3981 ALSRT
+3981 
-3986 SIAESGTT
+3986 
-3994 NSTTVTA
+3994 
-4001 SLNRPSS
+4001 
-4008 AVTTITVSAAAG
+4008 
-4020 TNAVAGDFSISS
+4020 SS

-4404 DEPNETVAVALSGAT
+4404 DEPNETVVVELSGAT

-4473 ATTITVGAAAGT
+4473 ATSITVGAAAGT

-4523 EDDKRVTVSGSATN
+4523 EDDKSVTVSGSATN

-4609 TALPSGTLTFSAGD
+4609 TALPSGTLTFTAGD

-4751 DNATDEPDK
+4751 NNATDEPDK

-4826 VAYGDEGSGTADSG
+4826 VAYGDEGSGTATSG
-4840 TDYAAITTTTLTFAA
+4840 TDYAAITTATLTFAA
-4855 GDTSRTFTVSITGD
+4855 GDTSRTFTVSVTGD

-5203 GATSSAGTVT
+5203 GATSSTGTVT

-5258 LAISSPSVAE
+5258 IAVSSPSVAE

-5435 ATTRTFTVRV
+5435 ATTRTFTARV

-5596 TPTPSGGGGST
+5596 TPTPSGGGGGST

-5656 GADFAVLQAGEL
+5656 GVDFSVLQAGEL
-5668 VFRAGETSKT
+5668 VFRAGETSKA

-5783 PTGPFATREYRWT
+5783 PTGPLATREYRWT

-6112 VTVVTARAEREVVEH
+6112 VTVVTSRAEREVVEH

-6152 GGAARSRDADAADT
+6152 GGAARSRDPDAADT

-6172 EGHEVT
+6172 HEVT

-6302 TLWGHGGLGRGTA
+6302 TLWGHGGLGRGSA
-6315 TLTRSVTSA
+6315 TLTRSVASA

-6490 GLDELGGAAVGT
+6490 GLDELGGAAIGT

>member
-1 MDSFPFPTLAADGR
+1 MGSFPFPTLAADGR

-24 RSPGGWTLLLLLL
+24 RSPGGWTLLLL

-50 TRTITVSSPSVA
+50 TITVSSPSVA

-85 SASPEGKEFFRY
+85 SASAEGKEFFRY

-108 TDYLALV
+108 TDYLALA
-115 TGTAEDKDADYAVAG
+115 TGTAEDKDANYAVAG

-153 ETVVLTLSN
+153 ETIVLTLSN
-162 PNGATLAATTATGT
+162 PQGATLAATTATGT

-184 AVTLALGSSSIAEG
+184 AVTLGLGSSSIAEG

-302 LTISSPS
+302 LSISSPS

-330 GREVTVDY
+330 GQQVTVDY

-564 TVNYAD
+564 TVSYAD

-597 TRTIAVSVNGDTL
+597 GRTIAVSVNGDTL

-634 TGTVRDDDSSSSL
+634 TGTIRDDDSSSSL

-665 FTVTLSAIS
+665 FTVSLSAIS

-683 DAGTGTAT
+683 DAGTGTAA

-722 TRDEDS
+722 TLDEDS

-772 SGTTNLVFTVS
+772 SGATNLVFTVS

-872 PRVTLLLSPYSVGEN
+872 PRVTLLLSPYSVREN

-904 TTVTVSFAAG
+904 TTVTVTFAAG

-956 SVIVSG
+956 SVVVSG
-962 TASNSRGATNPADVT
+962 TASNSRGVTNPADVT

-1134 TIHLDFNVGTGTA
+1134 SVFLDFNVGTGTA
-1147 TKEAI
+1147 TGETFSGI
-1152 QGLRSNTD
+1152 VSNTD
-1160 YRLVD
+1160 YSLRD
-1165 GSLTFAPGETTK
+1165 GSLTLAPGETQK
-1177 TVRTTVFGDTKDEPD
+1177 TVRATIYGDTKDEPD

-1197 TLSGVI
+1197 TLGSAI
-1203 GGGIITNGT
+1203 GGIITNGT

-1323 TATGTGTITDDD
+1323 TASGTGTITDDD

-1399 SAGETTKEITVTV
+1399 AAGETSKEITVTV

-1664 LGTATGAGT
+1664 LGTATGTGT

-1688 SVNEGDVGSV
+1688 SVNEGNVGSV

-1707 AVSGRSVTV
+1707 AVSGRVVSV

-1843 DYTAIPS
+1843 DYTAVTA

-1953 TSDYSLSSARTLT
+1953 TSDYSLSSSPTLT

-2046 RLSPASSQTVTASYG
+2046 RLSPSSSQAASAAYSR
-2061 QTGGTATRGTD
+2061 TGGTATEGTD

-2196 IAAGSTAS
+2196 IAAGSTTS

-2261 VSEGDSGSTD
+2261 VGEGDSGSTD

-2411 NAADGDFRVSAN
+2411 NAAAGDFRTSAN
-2423 KELTIAAGSATST
+2423 KELTIAAGSTTST

-2543 LTFAAGDTTGQIT
+2543 LTFAAGDTSGQIT

-2576 NAANATIGTATGT
+2576 NATNATIGTATGT

-2637 SAAAGTNA
+2637 QAAAGTNA
-2645 VAGDFSISSNT
+2645 VAGDFSTSSNT

-2717 LSINSLSVT
+2717 LSINSPSVT

-2769 LSSGTL
+2769 ISSGTL

-2803 ITLSGASNASIA
+2803 
-2815 TATGTGTITDDE
+2815 
-2827 ATPAV
+2827 V
-2832 TLALS
+2832 
-2837 PTEIPENGGSST
+2837 
-2849 VTATLDVVSSAD
+2849 
-2861 TTITVAAEAGANTD
+2861 
-2875 GSDFTLSSARTLTIA
+2875 
-2890 AGATTSTGTVTISAE
+2890 
-2905 DDAADEANK
+2905 
-2914 IVRVTGTATNSVGVT
+2914 
-2929 QPPEV
+2929 
-2934 TLTIVD
+2934 
-2940 DDGQSGVYLDSPS
+2940 
-2953 VTEGDSG
+2953 
-2960 QTTLTFTV
+2960 
-2968 RVSPASPTPV
+2968 
-2978 TVEYADAGAGTATAG
+2978 
-2993 ADYGAVTAGSLS
+2993 
-3005 FAANDTSRTVAVT
+3005 
-3018 VVGDTLD
+3018 
-3025 EHDETVVLTL
+3025 
-3035 SNPTNASLGTATGA
+3035 
-3049 GTITDDDDPP
+3049 
-3059 TLTLSSPSVNEG
+3059 
-3071 DVGSVNLTYTV
+3071 
-3082 TLSAVS
+3082 
-3088 GRSVTVDYADTG
+3088 
-3100 TGTATAGTDY
+3100 
-3110 ATASGTLTIPAG
+3110 
-3122 SLSGTF
+3122 
-3128 ALAVFGDGR
+3128 
-3137 DEANETVVMEL
+3137 
-3148 RNADGATIATGTG
+3148 
-3161 TGTITDDD
+3161 
-3169 GQPTLTIDS
+3169 
-3178 PSVNEGDSGST
+3178 
-3189 DLTFTVTLSAASEQQ
+3189 
-3204 VTVNYADPGT
+3204 
-3214 GSATSGTDYTAIPS
+3214 
-3228 GSLTF
+3228 
-3233 APGETRATITVSVTG
+3233 
-3248 DTTEEPNETV
+3248 
-3258 RILLSSAQNAAI
+3258 
-3270 VSGTGTGTILDD
+3270 
-3282 EDSPTVTLF
+3282 
-3291 LASPTILENGGSTAV
+3291 
-3306 TATLDHASTS
+3306 
-3316 AVTITVLAT
+3316 
-3325 PGTGATTS
+3325 
-3333 DYSLSSART
+3333 
-3342 LTIAAGST
+3342 
-3350 TSTGTVT
+3350 
-3357 ITAVDNATD
+3357 
-3366 TANKTVTVS
+3366 
-3375 GAVSD
+3375 
-3380 LRAFTAPANV
+3380 
-3390 TLTIVDDDGDPKIT
+3390 
-3404 MDSPRVVEGDAGT
+3404 
-3417 TNLTFTVRLS
+3417 
-3427 PASSQ
+3427 
-3432 TVTASYG
+3432 
-3439 QTGGTATRGTDF
+3439 
-3451 NRLTPGNVAFAAF
+3451 
-3464 ETVKTVS
+3464 
-3471 MTVNGDT
+3471 
-3478 VDERDETVVVTLS
+3478 
-3491 NPQGATLETATGTAT
+3491 
-3506 ILDDDAT
+3506 
-3513 PSVSLSLSPTRIT
+3513 
-3526 ENGGSNS
+3526 
-3533 STVTA
+3533 
-3538 TLDRASAEA
+3538 
-3547 TTITVAAAPGTNAEA
+3547 
-3562 ADFRL
+3562 
-3567 SSNATLSIAAGSTAS
+3567 
-3582 TGSVTVTAVA
+3582 
-3592 DTTDEPDQ
+3592 
-3600 QVTVSATARNSLGVV
+3600 
-3615 VPASRT
+3615 
-3621 LTITDDDAPPA
+3621 
-3632 LSLAAG
+3632 
-3638 SVSEGDSGSTDLTY
+3638 
-3652 TVSLSP
+3652 
-3658 ASAQQVLVDYSD
+3658 
-3670 AGSGTATSGTDYA
+3670 
-3683 ALTAGTLTFAPGDT
+3683 
-3697 SATFTVSVTGDATDE
+3697 
-3712 PNETVA
+3712 
-3718 ARLTNPRNATIAAGT
+3718 
-3733 ASGTITDDDA
+3733 
-3743 APTVT
+3743 
-3748 LVLTPSS
+3748 
-3755 IAESGTM
+3755 
-3762 NASTVTA
+3762 
-3769 TLDHPSSEDTTIT
+3769 
-3782 VSATAG
+3782 
-3788 TNAAD
+3788 
-3793 GDFRVSANKELT
+3793 
-3805 IAAGSATSTGTVT
+3805 
-3818 ITAVDNTTDD
+3818 
-3828 AAKSVTVSGAAVNAL
+3828 
-3843 GVTNPS
+3843 
-3849 AVTLT
+3849 
-3854 ITDDDAAPSLAIDSP
+3854 
-3869 SAVTEGD
+3869 
-3876 SGTTDITF
+3876 
-3884 TVTLDAVSTQ
+3884 
-3894 QVTVGY
+3894 
-3900 ADAGTGTATSGDD
+3900 
-3913 YAAITSGTLTF
+3913 
-3924 AAGDTTGQITVT
+3924 
-3936 VNGDTTDEPNETVL
+3936 
-3950 VELSNAANATIG
+3950 
-3962 TATGTGTITDDD
+3962 
-3974 AAPTVTL
+3974 
-3981 ALSRT
+3981 
-3986 SIAESGTT
+3986 
-3994 NSTTVTA
+3994 
-4001 SLNRPSS
+4001 
-4008 AVTTITVSAAAG
+4008 
-4020 TNAVAGDFSISS
+4020 
-4032 NTTLSIA
+4032 
-4039 AGATSST
+4039 
-4046 GTVTVSANDNTTDEP
+4046 
-4061 NKSVTISGSAT
+4061 
-4072 NTQGINDPANLTL
+4072 
-4085 TITDDDPEPS
+4085 
-4095 LSINSL
+4095 
-4101 SVTEGD
+4101 
-4107 TGTANLVFTVTL
+4107 
-4119 NTASGKE
+4119 
-4126 VTVNYADA
+4126 
-4134 GTGTATSGTDYTA
+4134 
-4147 LSSGTLTFTAGD
+4147 
-4159 TSEQITVTVS
+4159 
-4169 GDNLD
+4169 
-4174 ENDET
+4174 
-4179 VLITLSGASNASIA
+4179 TLSGASNASIA

-4261 SSNRTLTIAAGATSS
+4261 SSNPTLTIAAGATSS

-4355 KQVTVGYADAGTGT
+4355 KQVTVGYSDAGTGT

-4380 AGTLTFAAT
+4380 AGTLTFAAA
-4389 DTSETITVSVTGDTL
+4389 DISETITVSVTGDTL

-4473 ATTITVGAAAGT
+4473 ATSITVGAAAGT

-4523 EDDKRVTVSGSATN
+4523 EDDKSVTVSGSATN

-4609 TALPSGTLTFSAGD
+4609 TALPSGTLTFTAGD
-4623 TSEQFTVTVTGDETD
+4623 TSEQFTVTVTGDTTD

-4743 GTVTVTAQ
+4743 GTVTVAAQ
-4751 DNATDEPDK
+4751 DNTTDEPDK

-4781 LTITDDDAEPVLSI
+4781 LTITDDDAEPVLSV

-4826 VAYGDEGSGTADSG
+4826 VAYGDEGSGTATSG
-4840 TDYAAITTTTLTFAA
+4840 TDYAAITTTTLTFAV
-4855 GDTSRTFTVSITGD
+4855 GDTSRTFTVSVTGD

-4877 VLVELTNAANATVSS
+4877 VVVELTNAANATVSS

-5031 PSDVTEGDSGAT
+5031 PSDVTEGDSGST
-5043 NMTFTVTLSPASGK
+5043 NLTFTVTLSPASGK

-5203 GATSSAGTVT
+5203 GATSSTGTVT

-5258 LAISSPSVAE
+5258 LAVSSPSVAE

-5647 SVTSGTASA
+5647 SVTSGTATAGVDFAVIPTDTLVFQAGETSKIIEIAVIPDDEAEEDETIVLQLSNARGAEIETGTGVGTIRDDDAPPPTGGGEETEPSRLSIDSPTVTESDEGVVSLIYTVSLDPAASSRVTVSYSVTSGTASA
-5656 GADFAVLQAGEL
+5656 GADFTVLRTGEL
-5668 VFRAGETSKT
+5668 VFEAGETSKI
-5678 IEITVLADDAAEEDE
+5678 IEIAVLADDAAEEDE

-5698 LSNARGAEIE
+5698 LSGAQGAEIA
-5708 TATGVGT
+5708 TGTGVGT
-5715 IRDDDRPTD
+5715 IRDDDRLDDP
-5724 SDPRFLS
+5724 DPRFGS

-5741 TPIRPLLLPE
+5741 SPIPPLLLPE
-5751 ALGGTAP
+5751 AIDGTAP
-5758 LTYALSP
+5758 LTYSLSP
-5765 DLPPGLTLDR
+5765 VLPPGLTLDR

-5783 PTGPFATREYRWT
+5783 PTAPLATREYRWT
-5796 VTDADDRSAT
+5796 VTDAADRSAT

-5878 DARERTAYTLT
+5878 EARERAAYTLT

-5895 DAASVRFAI
+5895 DAARVQFAI
-5904 AVRSATTLETL
+5904 AVRSAPRLETL

-5927 FHGESIELE
+5927 FHGEGIELE

-5948 ATLAL
+5948 AALAL

-6005 PRAGEIDASH
+6005 IDASH

-6054 AFHAAV
+6054 AFHAAA

-6077 ADGEAAVLVTA
+6077 ADGEPAVLVTA

-6106 AEQRFE
+6106 AEQRLE

-6152 GGAARSRDADAADT
+6152 GGAARSRDPDAADT
-6166 PEGDEA
+6166 PEGDDT

-6250 GGVLA
+6250 RGVLA

-6266 DYTFADLDTEVAGTG
+6266 DYAFADLDTEVAGTG
-6281 RLEAR
+6281 RLEAE

-6302 TLWGHGGLGRGTA
+6302 TLWGHGGLGRGSA
-6315 TLTRSVTSA
+6315 TLTRSVASA
-6324 AEEADL
+6324 PEEADL

-6436 VLALHT
+6436 VLALHA

>member
-24 RSPGGWTLLLLLL
+24 RSPGGWTLLLL

-108 TDYLALV
+108 TDYLALQ
-115 TGTAEDKDADYAVAG
+115 TGTPEDKDANYAVAG

-153 ETVVLTLSN
+153 ETIILTLSN
-162 PNGATLAATTATGT
+162 PQGATLAATTVTGT

-184 AVTLALGSSSIAEG
+184 AVTLALGSSSIAES

-216 TTTVTIGAAAGTNAE
+216 TTTVTIGAAAGTNADA
-231 SSDFSLSAD
+231 SDFSLSAN
-240 KTLTISAGQQ
+240 KVLTIAAGQQ

-255 VTISAVDNALDE
+255 VSISAVDNALDE
-267 PNKSITVSGTASNL
+267 PDKSITVSGTAANL
-281 VGITQPPNVTLTI
+281 VGITQPSNVTLTI

-309 VTEGDTGS
+309 VTEGDSGS

-330 GREVTVDY
+330 GQQVTVNY

-348 GTDYTAISSGT
+348 GTDYTALASGT
-359 LTFAAGETGKEITVS
+359 LTFAAGDTSKEITVS
-374 VTGDTDSEADET
+374 VTGDTDPEADET

-425 IPESGANASSTV
+425 ISESGANSTSTV

-449 TITVSATAGTNAD
+449 TITVSATPGTNAD

-490 VDDADDEPNRTV
+490 VDDGDDEANRYV
-502 VVSGQATNTDG
+502 VVSGMATNTDG

-529 LPGLYLDSPSVTE
+529 LPGLYIDSPSVTE

-564 TVNYAD
+564 TVSYAD

-584 IAAGTLTFAANET
+584 LAAGTLTFAANET
-597 TRTIAVSVNGDTL
+597 SQTIAVSVNGDTL

-621 SNPSGASLGLATG
+621 SSPSGASLGAATG
-634 TGTVRDDDSSSSL
+634 TGTIRDDDSSSSL

-665 FTVTLSAIS
+665 FTVSLSAVS

-691 SGQDYTAIS
+691 SGQDYTAIP
-700 SGTLTFAPGDISET
+700 SGTLTFAPGDTSET

-728 ETVAVTLSGVRGAT
+728 ETVAVTLSGARGAT
-742 IATATAT
+742 IATATAS

-772 SGTTNLVFTVS
+772 SGITNLVFTVS

-789 KETSAEYAD
+789 KEIGADYAD

-810 TAVSGGAVVIA
+810 TAVSGGTVVIA

-831 VVTGDR
+831 AVTGDR
-837 TDESNETVDLRLSSP
+837 TDESNETIDLRLSSP
-852 RNATIAAADG
+852 RNATIAAAAG

-872 PRVTLLLSPYSVGEN
+872 PRVTLLLSPYSVSEN
-887 GGTSTVTA
+887 GGRSTVTA
-895 GLTHASTEA
+895 RLTHASTEA

-914 TNTQAS
+914 TNTQAA

-962 TASNSRGATNPADVT
+962 TASNSRGATNPENVT
-977 LTIVDDDGDPKLT
+977 LTIVDDDGDPKWT
-990 IDSPRVV
+990 IDSPRVI
-997 EGDSGGTNLNFSVRL
+997 EGDSGGTNMYFSVRL

-1018 IVSVSF
+1018 IESVSF
-1024 SETGG
+1024 GETGT

-1034 GTDFDRLTPGST
+1034 GTDYDRPSSGSVT
-1046 TFQPGQTGPKGIT
+1046 LQPGQTGPGTIT

-1073 VILELRFPQG
+1073 VIVQLRFPQG

-1134 TIHLDFNVGTGTA
+1134 SIHLDFNVGTGTA
-1147 TKEAI
+1147 TNEGI

-1160 YRLVD
+1160 YRLSD
-1165 GSLTFAPGETTK
+1165 GSLAFAPGVTEQ
-1177 TVRTTVFGDTKDEPD
+1177 TVSATVFGDTKDEPD

-1232 VAEGD
+1232 VSEGD
-1237 SGSADLTYT
+1237 TGSADLTYA
-1246 VTLSTASG
+1246 VTLSAASG
-1254 RAITVGYEDEGSGT
+1254 RPVTVGYEDEGSGT
-1268 ATSGTDYT
+1268 AASGTDYT

-1283 TFAEDETTKDLTV
+1283 TFAEDETSKDLTV
-1296 AVLGDALDE
+1296 AVLGDAFDE
-1305 PDETVLVQLKDPA
+1305 ADETVLVQLKDPT
-1318 NASLA
+1318 NASVA
-1323 TATGTGTITDDD
+1323 TGTGTGTITDDD

-1342 DSPTITEGDT
+1342 DSPTATEGDT

-1399 SAGETTKEITVTV
+1399 SAGERSKEITVTV

-1448 EATPAVTLALS
+1448 EATPAVTLVLS

-1476 DVVSSADTTITVA
+1476 DVVSSVDTTITVS

-1505 ARTLTIAAGATTSTG
+1505 TQTLTIAAGATTSTG

-1565 QSGVYLDSPS
+1565 QSGVYIDSPS
-1575 VTEGDSGQTTLTF
+1575 IAEGDSGQTTLTF

-1595 SPTPVTVEY
+1595 SATPVTVEY
-1604 ADAGAGTATAGAD
+1604 ADAGAGTATAGTD

-1640 VVGDTL
+1640 VFGDTL

-1654 LTLSNPTNAS
+1654 LTLSNAVNAS
-1664 LGTATGAGT
+1664 LGTATGTGT
-1673 ITDDDDPPTLTLSSP
+1673 ITDDDDPPTLSLSSP
-1688 SVNEGDVGSV
+1688 SVGEGDVGSV
-1698 NLTYTVTLS
+1698 NLTYTATLS
-1707 AVSGRSVTV
+1707 AVSGRSVSV
-1716 DYADTGTGTATAGTD
+1716 DYADAGTGTATAGTD

-1736 GTLTIPAGSLSG
+1736 GTLTIPAGSTSG
-1748 TFALAVFGDGRDEAN
+1748 TFALAVFGDGRDEAD

-1795 LTIDSPSVNE
+1795 LSIDSPRVNE

-1817 TLSAASEQQVTVNY
+1817 SLSAASEQQVTVNY
-1831 ADPGTGSATSGT
+1831 ADPGTGTATSGT
-1843 DYTAIPS
+1843 DYTAVTA

-1914 ASPTILENG
+1914 SSPTILENG

-1938 AVTIT
+1938 AVTVT

-1953 TSDYSLSSARTLT
+1953 ASDYSLSSATTLT

-1996 SGAVSDLRA
+1996 SGTLSDLRA

-2022 PKITMDSPRVVE
+2022 PKISMDSPRIVE
-2034 GDAGTTNLTFTV
+2034 GDAGTTSLTFTV
-2046 RLSPASSQTVTASYG
+2046 RLSPASSQAASASYG
-2061 QTGGTATRGTD
+2061 RTGGTATEGTD
-2072 FNRLTPGNV
+2072 FDRLSSGNV
-2081 AFAAFETVKTVSMT
+2081 AFAASETVKTVSMT

-2136 SVSLSLSPT
+2136 KVSLSLSPT
-2145 RITENGGSNSSTVT
+2145 RITENGGANSSTVT

-2173 VAAAPGTNAEAADFR
+2173 VEAAPGPNAEAADFM
-2188 LSSNATLS
+2188 LSSNAALS

-2204 TGSVTVTAVADTTDE
+2204 TGLVTVTAVADATDE

-2232 SLGVVVPA
+2232 NLGVVVPS

-2254 LSLAAGS
+2254 LSLSAGS
-2261 VSEGDSGSTD
+2261 VGEGDSGSTD

-2327 TGDATDE
+2327 TGDGTDE

-2402 ITVSATAGT
+2402 ITVSATAGA
-2411 NAADGDFRVSAN
+2411 NAAAGDFRTSAN

-2466 VTNPS
+2466 ITNPS

-2543 LTFAAGDTTGQIT
+2543 LTFAAGDTSGQIT
-2556 VTVNGDTTD
+2556 VTVNGDTAD

-2576 NAANATIGTATGT
+2576 GATNATIGTATGT
-2589 GTITDDDAAPTVTL
+2589 GTITDDDATPKVTL
-2603 ALSRTSIAES
+2603 SLSRTSIAES
-2613 GTTNSTTVTASLN
+2613 GTTNSTTVTAGLD
-2626 RPSSAVTTITV
+2626 RASSEATTITV

-2645 VAGDFSISSNT
+2645 VAGDFSLSSAV
-2656 TLSIAAGATSSTGT
+2656 TLTIAAGATSSTGT

-2683 NKSVTISGSATN
+2683 NKSVTVSGSATN
-2695 TQGINDPANLTLTIT
+2695 TQGITDPDSVTLTIT

-2717 LSINSLSVT
+2717 LSINAPSVT

-2769 LSSGTL
+2769 ISSGTL

-2792 DNLDENDETVL
+2792 DNLDEN
-2803 ITLSGASNASIA
+2803 
-2815 TATGTGTITDDE
+2815 
-2827 ATPAV
+2827 
-2832 TLALS
+2832 
-2837 PTEIPENGGSST
+2837 
-2849 VTATLDVVSSAD
+2849 
-2861 TTITVAAEAGANTD
+2861 
-2875 GSDFTLSSARTLTIA
+2875 
-2890 AGATTSTGTVTISAE
+2890 
-2905 DDAADEANK
+2905 
-2914 IVRVTGTATNSVGVT
+2914 
-2929 QPPEV
+2929 
-2934 TLTIVD
+2934 
-2940 DDGQSGVYLDSPS
+2940 
-2953 VTEGDSG
+2953 
-2960 QTTLTFTV
+2960 
-2968 RVSPASPTPV
+2968 
-2978 TVEYADAGAGTATAG
+2978 
-2993 ADYGAVTAGSLS
+2993 
-3005 FAANDTSRTVAVT
+3005 
-3018 VVGDTLD
+3018 
-3025 EHDETVVLTL
+3025 
-3035 SNPTNASLGTATGA
+3035 
-3049 GTITDDDDPP
+3049 
-3059 TLTLSSPSVNEG
+3059 
-3071 DVGSVNLTYTV
+3071 
-3082 TLSAVS
+3082 
-3088 GRSVTVDYADTG
+3088 
-3100 TGTATAGTDY
+3100 
-3110 ATASGTLTIPAG
+3110 
-3122 SLSGTF
+3122 
-3128 ALAVFGDGR
+3128 
-3137 DEANETVVMEL
+3137 
-3148 RNADGATIATGTG
+3148 
-3161 TGTITDDD
+3161 
-3169 GQPTLTIDS
+3169 
-3178 PSVNEGDSGST
+3178 
-3189 DLTFTVTLSAASEQQ
+3189 
-3204 VTVNYADPGT
+3204 
-3214 GSATSGTDYTAIPS
+3214 
-3228 GSLTF
+3228 
-3233 APGETRATITVSVTG
+3233 
-3248 DTTEEPNETV
+3248 
-3258 RILLSSAQNAAI
+3258 
-3270 VSGTGTGTILDD
+3270 
-3282 EDSPTVTLF
+3282 
-3291 LASPTILENGGSTAV
+3291 
-3306 TATLDHASTS
+3306 
-3316 AVTITVLAT
+3316 
-3325 PGTGATTS
+3325 
-3333 DYSLSSART
+3333 
-3342 LTIAAGST
+3342 
-3350 TSTGTVT
+3350 
-3357 ITAVDNATD
+3357 
-3366 TANKTVTVS
+3366 
-3375 GAVSD
+3375 
-3380 LRAFTAPANV
+3380 
-3390 TLTIVDDDGDPKIT
+3390 
-3404 MDSPRVVEGDAGT
+3404 
-3417 TNLTFTVRLS
+3417 
-3427 PASSQ
+3427 
-3432 TVTASYG
+3432 
-3439 QTGGTATRGTDF
+3439 
-3451 NRLTPGNVAFAAF
+3451 
-3464 ETVKTVS
+3464 
-3471 MTVNGDT
+3471 
-3478 VDERDETVVVTLS
+3478 
-3491 NPQGATLETATGTAT
+3491 
-3506 ILDDDAT
+3506 
-3513 PSVSLSLSPTRIT
+3513 
-3526 ENGGSNS
+3526 
-3533 STVTA
+3533 
-3538 TLDRASAEA
+3538 
-3547 TTITVAAAPGTNAEA
+3547 
-3562 ADFRL
+3562 
-3567 SSNATLSIAAGSTAS
+3567 
-3582 TGSVTVTAVA
+3582 
-3592 DTTDEPDQ
+3592 
-3600 QVTVSATARNSLGVV
+3600 
-3615 VPASRT
+3615 
-3621 LTITDDDAPPA
+3621 
-3632 LSLAAG
+3632 
-3638 SVSEGDSGSTDLTY
+3638 
-3652 TVSLSP
+3652 
-3658 ASAQQVLVDYSD
+3658 
-3670 AGSGTATSGTDYA
+3670 
-3683 ALTAGTLTFAPGDT
+3683 
-3697 SATFTVSVTGDATDE
+3697 
-3712 PNETVA
+3712 
-3718 ARLTNPRNATIAAGT
+3718 
-3733 ASGTITDDDA
+3733 
-3743 APTVT
+3743 
-3748 LVLTPSS
+3748 
-3755 IAESGTM
+3755 
-3762 NASTVTA
+3762 
-3769 TLDHPSSEDTTIT
+3769 
-3782 VSATAG
+3782 
-3788 TNAAD
+3788 
-3793 GDFRVSANKELT
+3793 
-3805 IAAGSATSTGTVT
+3805 
-3818 ITAVDNTTDD
+3818 
-3828 AAKSVTVSGAAVNAL
+3828 
-3843 GVTNPS
+3843 
-3849 AVTLT
+3849 
-3854 ITDDDAAPSLAIDSP
+3854 
-3869 SAVTEGD
+3869 
-3876 SGTTDITF
+3876 
-3884 TVTLDAVSTQ
+3884 
-3894 QVTVGY
+3894 
-3900 ADAGTGTATSGDD
+3900 
-3913 YAAITSGTLTF
+3913 
-3924 AAGDTTGQITVT
+3924 
-3936 VNGDTTDEPNETVL
+3936 NETVL
-3950 VELSNAANATIG
+3950 VS
-3962 TATGTGTITDDD
+3962 
-3974 AAPTVTL
+3974 
-3981 ALSRT
+3981 
-3986 SIAESGTT
+3986 
-3994 NSTTVTA
+3994 
-4001 SLNRPSS
+4001 
-4008 AVTTITVSAAAG
+4008 
-4020 TNAVAGDFSISS
+4020 
-4032 NTTLSIA
+4032 
-4039 AGATSST
+4039 
-4046 GTVTVSANDNTTDEP
+4046 
-4061 NKSVTISGSAT
+4061 
-4072 NTQGINDPANLTL
+4072 
-4085 TITDDDPEPS
+4085 
-4095 LSINSL
+4095 
-4101 SVTEGD
+4101 
-4107 TGTANLVFTVTL
+4107 
-4119 NTASGKE
+4119 
-4126 VTVNYADA
+4126 
-4134 GTGTATSGTDYTA
+4134 
-4147 LSSGTLTFTAGD
+4147 
-4159 TSEQITVTVS
+4159 
-4169 GDNLD
+4169 
-4174 ENDET
+4174 
-4179 VLITLSGASNASIA
+4179 LSGASNASIA
-4193 TATGTGTITDDDGPP
+4193 TATGTGTITDDDGAP
-4208 TVTLALSPTS
+4208 TVSLALSPTS

-4224 TNSSTVTASLGHPSI
+4224 TNSSTVTASLSHPSI
-4239 AVTTIT
+4239 AATTIT

-4307 VTDPANRTLT
+4307 VTGPANRTLT

-4355 KQVTVGYADAGTGT
+4355 KQVTVGYADAGSGT

-4447 SRTSIT
+4447 SRNSIT

-4465 SLDHASSV
+4465 GLDHASSV

-4485 NAVSGDYSL
+4485 NAVSGDFSV
-4494 SSSPTLTIAAG
+4494 SSNPTLTIAAG
-4505 STNSTGTVT
+4505 SRSSTGTVT
-4514 ITAVDNTRD
+4514 ISAVDNTRD
-4523 EDDKRVTVSGSATN
+4523 EDDKSVTVSGSATN

-4557 PSLSIS
+4557 PSLSID
-4563 SPSVAEG
+4563 SPSVGEG

-4609 TALPSGTLTFSAGD
+4609 TALPSGTLTFAAGD
-4623 TSEQFTVTVTGDETD
+4623 TSEQITVSVTGDTTD
-4638 EPNETVVVALSN
+4638 EPNETVVVALSS

-4676 TLALSPTSIAESG
+4676 TLALSPTSISESG
-4689 ATSSS
+4689 ATNSS
-4694 TVTASLDRPSSA
+4694 TVTASLDRPSSV

-4767 ATNSQGITQPAAVT
+4767 ATNSRGITQPAAVT
-4781 LTITDDDAEPVLSI
+4781 LTITDDDAEPVLSV

-4826 VAYGDEGSGTADSG
+4826 VAYGDEGSGTATSG
-4840 TDYAAITTTTLTFAA
+4840 TDYAAITTATLTFAA

-4869 ETDEPNET
+4869 ATDEPNET
-4877 VLVELTNAANATVSS
+4877 VLVELTNATNATVSS

-4908 TVTLALS
+4908 TVTLALA

-5031 PSDVTEGDSGAT
+5031 PGDVTEGDSGST

-5057 EVTVDFADG
+5057 EVTVEYADG
-5066 GSGTATSGT
+5066 GSGSATSGT

-5100 TGDDTD
+5100 TGDTTD

-5127 AATGTI
+5127 TATGTI

-5140 KVTLALSPTSIA
+5140 KVTLSLSPTSIA

-5203 GATSSAGTVT
+5203 GATSSTGTVT

-5241 DPDAVTLTI
+5241 APDSVTLTI

-5268 GASGSTDLTFT
+5268 GASGSTNLTFT

-5318 LAGDTSETITVSVT
+5318 LAGDLSETITVSVT

-5424 ITGGTLTFAAG
+5424 LTGGTLTFAAG
-5435 ATTRTFTVRV
+5435 TTSRTFTVRV

-5463 ARNASIGTATG
+5463 AQNASIGTATG

-5500 PGTLTFTVSV
+5500 PGTLTFTVRV

-5612 SIDSPTVTESDEGV
+5612 SIDSPTVTESDDGV

-5656 GADFAVLQAGEL
+5656 GADFTVLQAGEL
-5668 VFRAGETSKT
+5668 VFRAGETSKA
-5678 IEITVLADDAAEEDE
+5678 IEIAVLGDDTAEEDE

-5724 SDPRFLS
+5724 SDPGFFS

-5741 TPIRPLLLPE
+5741 TPIPPLLLPE

-5765 DLPPGLTLDR
+5765 ALPPGLTLDR
-5775 ARRTISGT
+5775 ARRAITGT
-5783 PTGPFATREYRWT
+5783 PTAPFATREYRWT

-5806 TSFTITVTPDLKPSF
+5806 TSFTITVTPDRKPSF
-5821 RVSAGPELRY
+5821 RVSAGPELTY

-5855 VTPALPPGLAFA
+5855 LTPALPPGLAFA

-5878 DARERTAYTLT
+5878 AARERTVYTLT

-5895 DAASVRFAI
+5895 DAARLQFAI

-5915 RLTSRP
+5915 RLASRP

-5960 PAALSGANGAA
+5960 RAALSGANGAA

-5991 ANALTLGAVPGAGE
+5991 ANALTLGAVPG
-6005 PRAGEIDASH
+6005 AGEIDASH

-6047 ARVEIGD
+6047 ARVEIED
-6054 AFHAAV
+6054 AFHAAA

-6077 ADGEAAVLVTA
+6077 TDGEAAVLVTA

-6152 GGAARSRDADAADT
+6152 GGSARSRDADAADT

-6172 EGHEVT
+6172 DGHEVT

-6266 DYTFADLDTEVAGTG
+6266 DYTFADLDTEVSGAG
-6281 RLEAR
+6281 RLEAE

-6302 TLWGHGGLGRGTA
+6302 TLWGHGGLGRGSA
-6315 TLTRSVTSA
+6315 TLTRSVAAA

-6338 LRQSLGTAGG
+6338 LRQALGTAGG

-6483 LWQDSGG
+6483 LWQESGG